1 VEQIYLLVVGAAVPI
16 VVGGV
21 IRFVGRF
28 LRSRVKFAGPD
39 DRRLAALRVQAESQ
53 ARLTTALLRLQRPV
67 MDAMIALLEA
77 TQGKN
82 NGNVDSALTAMR
94 QARKD
99 FDCYLMG
106 EATLNEC
113 LEAEKD

>member
-1 VEQIYLLVVGAAVPI
+1 MEQLYLLAIGAAVPI
-16 VVGGV
+16 IVGGV
-21 IRFVGRF
+21 IRFSAKF
-28 LRSRVKFAGPD
+28 LRARVKFAGPD
-39 DRRLAALRVQAESQ
+39 ERRLHALRMQSESQ
-53 ARLTTALLRLQRPV
+53 ARLTTVLLKLQRPV

-82 NGNVDSALTAMR
+82 NGNVDSALTSMR